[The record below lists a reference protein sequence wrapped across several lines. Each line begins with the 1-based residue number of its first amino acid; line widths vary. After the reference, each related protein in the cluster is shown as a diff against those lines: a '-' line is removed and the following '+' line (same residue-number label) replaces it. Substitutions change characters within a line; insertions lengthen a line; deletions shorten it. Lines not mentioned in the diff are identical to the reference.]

1 MRASLILSL
10 TVAGCSF
17 GTDPTSG
24 PDAGGP
30 ADTDTIDAS
39 GDAAIT
45 PLDRDGDGVSDDI
58 DNCVTVANPDQ
69 HDHDGDG
76 RGDACDVCPHLAD
89 TGGDADG
96 DGVGDACDPR
106 PTQAGDRIALFEDF
120 DRAPAWGTWNAVIG
134 DNTWKVHDGTIQQSY
149 TDTAYQLVNDAS
161 DRDVFV
167 DARFRVDHDSP
178 SVLGRC
184 ATGLVLGYQATN
196 DFLFCGVATHLGGTE
211 VDAGRMRPV
220 FGLGYNSAGFD
231 TALEGD
237 WITVQARTS
246 EPASG
251 TTRVSCASHRGG
263 VDAQASY
270 DASRSP
276 DGPIGFRTDGTDT
289 TFDYV
294 FVVAVPR

>member
-1 MRASLILSL
+1 MRAFLILSL
-10 TVAGCSF
+10 TVTGCSF
-17 GTDPTSG
+17 GANQASG

-30 ADTDTIDAS
+30 PGPETIDA
-39 GDAAIT
+39 GTDAPSS
-45 PLDRDGDGVSDDI
+45 PLDQDGDGVADAIDD
-58 DNCVTVANPDQ
+58 CVTVANPDQ

-76 RGDACDVCPHLAD
+76 RGDACDVCPHVQD

-106 PTQAGDRIALFEDF
+106 PTQAGDRIVLFEDF
-120 DRAPAWGTWNAVIG
+120 DSAPAWGTWNPVIG
-134 DNTWKVHDGTIQQSY
+134 ANTWRVHDGTIQQSY
-149 TDTAYQLVNDAS
+149 TDTAYQLVNDGA

-178 SVLGRC
+178 SLLGRS

-196 DFLFCGVATHLGGTE
+196 DFLFCGVASNFEGTE

-220 FGLGYNSAGFD
+220 LGLGYDSASFD
-231 TALEGD
+231 SALEGD

-246 EPASG
+246 EPAAG
-251 TTRVSCASHRGG
+251 TTRISCASHRDG

-270 DASRSP
+270 DAYRYP
-276 DGPIGFRTDGTDT
+276 DGPIGLRTDGTDT

-294 FVVAVPR
+294 FVVEVPR